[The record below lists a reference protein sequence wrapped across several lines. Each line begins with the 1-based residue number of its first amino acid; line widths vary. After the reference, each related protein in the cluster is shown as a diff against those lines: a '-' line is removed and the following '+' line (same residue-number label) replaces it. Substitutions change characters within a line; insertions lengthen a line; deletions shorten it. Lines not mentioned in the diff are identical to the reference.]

1 MWWDVLSTVETV
13 GQTTSPSLTLGLS
26 PAHHQ
31 HITTL
36 LSTGRET
43 DNDLLIQESV
53 KMMVKIVDHL
63 VQGLAIDIE
72 KKKHEAVARQRLE
85 TQLYRLLSEMLETE
99 RKYVSDLEQVGKI
112 FI

>member
-1 MWWDVLSTVETV
+1 
-13 GQTTSPSLTLGLS
+13 
-26 PAHHQ
+26 
-31 HITTL
+31 
-36 LSTGRET
+36 
-43 DNDLLIQESV
+43 
-53 KMMVKIVDHL
+53 MVKIVDHL

-72 KKKHEAVARQRLE
+72 KKKQEAVARQRLE

>member
-1 MWWDVLSTVETV
+1 
-13 GQTTSPSLTLGLS
+13 
-26 PAHHQ
+26 
-31 HITTL
+31 
-36 LSTGRET
+36 
-43 DNDLLIQESV
+43 
-53 KMMVKIVDHL
+53 MMVKIVDHL

-72 KKKHEAVARQRLE
+72 KKKQEAVARQRLE